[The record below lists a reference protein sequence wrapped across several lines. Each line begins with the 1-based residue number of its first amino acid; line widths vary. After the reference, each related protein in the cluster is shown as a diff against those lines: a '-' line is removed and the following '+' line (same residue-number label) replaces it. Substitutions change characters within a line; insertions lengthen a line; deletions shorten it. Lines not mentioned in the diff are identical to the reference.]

1 MVKVKGGVSLF
12 ITQLTKRDW
21 YRIYKYLWKA
31 RLLPI
36 SKTKRFFIKFGA
48 IIRILLALWF
58 LLPITLRALLI
69 FFVPLTLSYFE
80 IALAISMIFIWT
92 CYYPLVFG
100 LEIRNFSP
108 SMIITLR
115 RKTSITKFKKIRAK
129 YPTAYI
135 TPKQGILSPPFNSK
149 WIIISFKDCYLLV
162 AKGALP
168 YDRKRY
174 SSLLS
179 VIRYENITDKI
190 IFYKQLDSVCERIID
205 YSDIKL
211 LHGK

>member
-1 MVKVKGGVSLF
+1 MF

-31 RLLPI
+31 QLLPTSRI
-36 SKTKRFFIKFGA
+36 KRIFIKFGA

-58 LLPITLRALLI
+58 LLPIALRALLL
-69 FFVPLTLSYFE
+69 FFASLTLSYFE
-80 IALAISMIFIWT
+80 IALAISMILIWT
-92 CYYPLVFG
+92 CYYPLVFC
-100 LEIRNFSP
+100 LEIRKFSP
-108 SMIITLR
+108 SMLITLR
-115 RKTSITKFKKIRAK
+115 KKTSITKFKKIRAK

-135 TPKQGILSPPFNSK
+135 TPKQGILSPPFNSR

-168 YDRKRY
+168 YNHKQY
-174 SSLLS
+174 FSLLS

-190 IFYKQLDSVCERIID
+190 IFYKQLEPVCERIID